1 MLSVPHARGNLV
13 GGSRLPKAPQDP
25 RQHVRTLLQ
34 TQEQM
39 SIVRRRAV
47 TVLVAF
53 LAVGIMASSAQP
65 RTANADDPSVN
76 QAIAEQQQ
84 MEALLAQQR
93 TQLADLRRQQA
104 ELTDSLATL
113 ATNLDTVGLEIAK
126 ARNELDRLANV
137 LQQSRSDLERYRL
150 QIVNLATD
158 LGTVSDQIDQSRVQ
172 LAGREALLQ
181 EHLRSAY
188 ETSQTS
194 ILEVLLSTE
203 SFGEASSQLSYM
215 LTLSDEDRALAE
227 EIRTERERLQV
238 RRQTLKEGRATLDD
252 LRDSE
257 TERVAALDAQQREL
271 DAARAALEEKEKQLQ
286 DLQEEQRAQLAAAA
300 RGEQTTS
307 QLIEIQKQ
315 QLAAQNDLVTRLKG
329 EADKLDIA
337 YRGRFAWPERGEFM
351 VTQEFGSTPFN
362 WHHTGLDMSYRTPH
376 CGGPIYA
383 AADGIV
389 LADNR
394 PNIAYG
400 DTAIGVVIGHS
411 QRLQTWYWHMSRE
424 IVTVG
429 QQVLTGDV
437 IGYEGATGIATGCHL
452 HFQVMLDGSPIN
464 PRNYL
469 P

>member
-1 MLSVPHARGNLV
+1 
-13 GGSRLPKAPQDP
+13 
-25 RQHVRTLLQ
+25 
-34 TQEQM
+34 M

-47 TVLVAF
+47 TMLVAL
-53 LAVGIMASSAQP
+53 LAVGMLATGMQP
-65 RTANADDPSVN
+65 RTANADDPGVN

-93 TQLADLRRQQA
+93 AQLADLRREQA
-104 ELTDSLATL
+104 DLTDSLATL
-113 ATNLDTVGLEIAK
+113 AGDLDAVGLEIAA
-126 ARNELDRLANV
+126 ARRELDRLANV

-150 QIVNLATD
+150 QIEHLAID
-158 LGTVSDQIDQSRVQ
+158 LATVSDQIDESRVQ

-215 LTLSDEDRALAE
+215 LTLSDEDRQLAE
-227 EIRTERERLQV
+227 EIRSERERLKV
-238 RRQTLKEGRATLDD
+238 RRQTLKEGRASLSD
-252 LRDSE
+252 LRE
-257 TERVAALDAQQREL
+257 AEAERVASLDAQQREL
-271 DAARAALEEKEKQLQ
+271 DAARAALEAKEKQLGELQ
-286 DLQEEQRAQLAAAA
+286 DEQRAQLAAAA
-300 RGEQTTS
+300 RAEQTTA
-307 QLIEIQKQ
+307 QLIEAQKT
-315 QLAAQNDLVTRLKG
+315 QLAAQNDLVSRLKT

-337 YRGRFAWPERGEFM
+337 YRGRFAWPERGDFM
-351 VTQEFGSTPFN
+351 VTQEFGRTPFN
-362 WHHTGLDMSYRTPH
+362 WNHTGLDMSYRTPH

-389 LADNR
+389 LADER

-429 QQVLTGDV
+429 QQVLAGDL

-452 HFQVMLDGSPIN
+452 HFQVMLDGNPVN